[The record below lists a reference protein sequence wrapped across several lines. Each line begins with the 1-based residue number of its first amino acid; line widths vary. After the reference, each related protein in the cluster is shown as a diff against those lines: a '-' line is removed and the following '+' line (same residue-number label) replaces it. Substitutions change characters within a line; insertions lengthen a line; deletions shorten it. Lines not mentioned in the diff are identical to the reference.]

1 MKVKF
6 LELMAESG
14 DQEMKDYDED
24 EDDGEF
30 YTPGPTSLYDIR
42 KSIAEYSLSLARTR
56 IAKQRQ
62 LFNEVNTRNIDLET
76 GDPLTGDR
84 FTQILQTRR
93 NFNDKYLKNLK
104 LQGSQIV
111 SGRFTS
117 MVGISP
123 HVSDEEGV
131 KERIIACGSWDGKT
145 YLMDSQLNNF
155 AVLKGHTDK
164 VSGLDWNPQK
174 PNNLEQQQVATGGGE
189 GSINIYNIP
198 SSPSNFPQPK
208 TENGTTVITPTHKL
222 QHSSQ
227 PAAPTRTARIKYHQ
241 SGKFLAS
248 AHYDNT
254 WKLWDLTKLVPSSS
268 LLYEQE
274 GHYTNPPFTLSWHP
288 DGALL
293 ATGGLDGIIKIWDL
307 RSGMNVLNFGGVL
320 PTSGSHV
327 DSSSLSS
334 TSTTADKPTTTS
346 TSTAYAHAKAIHSVK
361 FRNNGYELISGSADS
376 LIKVWDLRSAK
387 PPPPPTLKQQHHS
400 NSYSNW
406 EMATGWGTRGSV
418 GSTSA
423 GFKTDVGLHT
433 GAVTD
438 LVLGYGGNGDDDSF
452 FVSCGYDGVLN
463 VVDCDSWRLLKKF
476 DVGTKIMS
484 CDVCFDEDGE
494 GVKIVC
500 GGWDRGV
507 KLFTL

>member
-1 MKVKF
+1 MK
-6 LELMAESG
+6 M
-14 DQEMKDYDED
+14 
-24 EDDGEF
+24 
-30 YTPGPTSLYDIR
+30 
-42 KSIAEYSLSLARTR
+42 
-56 IAKQRQ
+56 
-62 LFNEVNTRNIDLET
+62 
-76 GDPLTGDR
+76 
-84 FTQILQTRR
+84 
-93 NFNDKYLKNLK
+93 
-104 LQGSQIV
+104 
-111 SGRFTS
+111 
-117 MVGISP
+117 
-123 HVSDEEGV
+123 
-131 KERIIACGSWDGKT
+131 
-145 YLMDSQLNNF
+145 
-155 AVLKGHTDK
+155 
-164 VSGLDWNPQK
+164 
-174 PNNLEQQQVATGGGE
+174 EQQ
-189 GSINIYNIP
+189 
-198 SSPSNFPQPK
+198 
-208 TENGTTVITPTHKL
+208 
-222 QHSSQ
+222 
-227 PAAPTRTARIKYHQ
+227 TARIKYHQ

-268 LLYEQE
+268 SPPLLYEQE
-274 GHYTNPPFTLSWHP
+274 GHYTNSPFTLAWHP

-293 ATGGLDGIIKIWDL
+293 GTGGLDGIIKIWDL

-320 PTSGSHV
+320 PVSHPSTFV
-327 DSSSLSS
+327 DATGATTDNTKS
-334 TSTTADKPTTTS
+334 TSTATT
-346 TSTAYAHAKAIHSVK
+346 TAYAHAKAIHSIQ
-361 FRNNGYELISGSADS
+361 FRTNGYELLSGSADS

-387 PPPPPTLKQQHHS
+387 PPPPPPPPSTHQQT

-438 LVLGYGGNGDDDSF
+438 LVLGYGGNGIGKGNDDSF

-463 VVDCDSWRLLKKF
+463 VVDCDSWRVLKKF